1 MDELLKIVS
10 LMAPE
15 TALAQITR
23 VMERLMADL
32 DQDARDRF
40 LMDLVGQSGGDKVS
54 SLVHL

>member
-1 MDELLKIVS
+1 MDELLTIVFR
-10 LMAPE
+10 LAPE

>member
-1 MDELLKIVS
+1 MDELLTIVS
-10 LMAPE
+10 RLEPE

>member
-10 LMAPE
+10 RMAPE
-15 TALAQITR
+15 IALAQITR
-23 VMERLMADL
+23 VMEQLMADL

>member
-1 MDELLKIVS
+1 MDELLKIVNR
-10 LMAPE
+10 MAPE
-15 TALAQITR
+15 SALAQITR

-40 LMDLVGQSGGDKVS
+40 LIDLVGQSGGDKVA

>member
-10 LMAPE
+10 RMAPE
-15 TALAQITR
+15 NALAQITR